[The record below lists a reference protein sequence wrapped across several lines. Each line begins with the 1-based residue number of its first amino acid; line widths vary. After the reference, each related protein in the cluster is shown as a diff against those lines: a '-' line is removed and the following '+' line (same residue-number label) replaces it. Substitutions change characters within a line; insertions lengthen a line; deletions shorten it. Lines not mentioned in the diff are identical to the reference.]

1 MQPLVRRF
9 RDTNRKSNTDK
20 ALVKESCEAVDSN
33 FNPYFPEAFAQMASN
48 RKLLLIFSES
58 DRLYW
63 EFEEKFANPYSQQLL
78 EEHRAGFEIHIT
90 KEANHIFSF
99 PQWQEEMLD
108 KSCEWLNQLFI

>member
-1 MQPLVRRF
+1 MFKSLMQPLVRRF

-48 RKLLLIFSES
+48 RKLLLIFSGS

-63 EFEEKFANPYSQQLL
+63 EFEEKFMQSYGEGVNKYDKN
-78 EEHRAGFEIHIT
+78 FEIHIV
-90 KEANHIFSF
+90 KNGRRRCWINSV
-99 PQWQEEMLD
+99 
-108 KSCEWLNQLFI
+108 NG